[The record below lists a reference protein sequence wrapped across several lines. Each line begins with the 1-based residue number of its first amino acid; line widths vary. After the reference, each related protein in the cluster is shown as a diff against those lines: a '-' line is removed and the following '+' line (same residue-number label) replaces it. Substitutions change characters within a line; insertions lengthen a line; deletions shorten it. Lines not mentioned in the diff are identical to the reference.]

1 MSTAAEADWLAVVRE
16 VDDGHEYLRKKAE
29 EGSERR
35 AFAIASAVAALGRGR
50 GGREAVA
57 EQLGGVSV
65 RTVDKA
71 IARAKQG
78 RPYSSLPVDLAERLL
93 ALELADLDP
102 LPADWWT
109 AIAHLARG
117 TVADGTWLDDPA
129 ERLAALLEDV
139 ARTRGSRVA
148 LGPITAAVRTFN
160 RPQTLAV
167 LEAIRQNA
175 IESLPTRR

>member
-1 MSTAAEADWLAVVRE
+1 MSTTAEPDWLAVVRE

-29 EGSERR
+29 ESSDRR
-35 AFAIASAVAALGRGR
+35 ASAIAGHAAALGRG
-50 GGREAVA
+50 GRDEVA
-57 EQLGGVSV
+57 EQLGGASV

-93 ALELADLDP
+93 SLELADLEP

-117 TVADGTWLDDPA
+117 TAADSTWLDDPA
-129 ERLAALLEDV
+129 ERLATLLEDA
-139 ARTRGSRVA
+139 ARTRGSRVD

-160 RPQTLAV
+160 RPQALAV
-167 LEAIRQNA
+167 LEAIRQNT
-175 IESLPTRR
+175 IESLPTSR